1 MKANKEFKME
11 KFEKMMTDALGD
23 KWREYCPD
31 ELTED
36 EKYEIKRA
44 LLSRFEKGEDSFAK
58 FLECFALINLYPE
71 KQ

>member
-11 KFEKMMTDALGD
+11 KFEELMTENFGN

-36 EKYEIKRA
+36 EKYEIKRV

-58 FLECFALINLYPE
+58 FLECFGLINLYPE